1 MIIRHRFAAIAAVA
15 VVLGVTAC
23 SGSSSGGAGGG
34 GGGGG
39 GSSAGSSAPSAGA
52 QSITVWT
59 TDTLPDRVAATKT
72 ILAGFTQKTGVKV
85 ELVGVAED
93 QFNQVLTSSA
103 AAGTLP
109 DVMGSLSLSAIRNL
123 SASELSDP
131 AANADVVKALGEG
144 TFSKQALTLTRDGDQ
159 QLAVPSDSWAQLLI
173 YRKDLFDKAGLAP
186 PKTFADITAAAKALN
201 TPQMAGFVGATTP
214 GDAFTEQ
221 TFEQVAL
228 ANGCQVVDDAGK
240 VQIGSSQCV
249 NALSFYGDLIK
260 NYSVAGAQD
269 VDTTRAAYFAGKSA
283 MIIWSSFIL
292 DEMAGLRKDAL
303 PSCQQCKSD
312 PAFLAKNSGVVSAM
326 QGPDGQTPAQFGEVT
341 SWTVI
346 KDSATDSAKK
356 FVEYMMSDGYP
367 DWTKIAPEGKYPVRR
382 GTQQEPTKF
391 ADNWATL
398 PVGVDEKAPLAKF
411 YSPDVLK
418 VLGSGP
424 DAFKPWGITQGQ
436 GKLIGAMSGELPVAA
451 AVGEV
456 TSGGSDAKTAADKAQ
471 QAIQSIQDS
480 LK

>member
-1 MIIRHRFAAIAAVA
+1 MRQGSPKVIIRHRFAAVAAIA
-15 VVLGVTAC
+15 VVLGVSAC
-23 SGSSSGGAGGG
+23 GGSDSGGGA
-34 GGGGG
+34 
-39 GSSAGSSAPSAGA
+39 AAPDAK
-52 QSITVWT
+52 SITVWT
-59 TDTLPDRVAATKT
+59 TDTLPDRVAATTK
-72 ILAGFTQKTGVKV
+72 ILAAFTQQSGIKV

-109 DVMGSLSLSAIRNL
+109 DVMGSLSLAAIRSLGAND
-123 SASELSDP
+123 LSDP
-131 AANADVVKALGEG
+131 AANAEVVKALGPE
-144 TFSKQALTLTRDGDQ
+144 TFSKQALTLTQDGDQ

-173 YRKDLFDKAGLAP
+173 YRKDLFAKAGLAE

-201 TPQMAGFVGATTP
+201 SKQMAGFVGATTP

-228 ANGCQVVDDAGK
+228 ANGCQVVDDAGA
-240 VQIGSSQCV
+240 VQFGSKQCV
-249 NALSFYGDLIK
+249 DALSFYGDLIK

-292 DEMAGLRKDAL
+292 DEMAGLRKDAA
-303 PSCQQCKSD
+303 PSCPQCKSD

-326 QGPDGQTPAQFGEVT
+326 QGPDGQQPAQFGEVT

-346 KDSATDSAKK
+346 KDQSTDSAKK
-356 FVEYMMSDGYP
+356 FVQYMLSEGYP

-391 ADNWATL
+391 ADNWAKL
-398 PVGVDEKAPLAKF
+398 PVGVDQKAPLAKF
-411 YSPDVLK
+411 YSADVLK

-424 DAFKPWGITQGQ
+424 DAFSPWGITQGQ
-436 GKLIGAMSGELPVAA
+436 GKLIGAMAGELPVAA

-456 TSGGSDAKTAADKAQ
+456 TSGGADAKTAVDKAK
-471 QAIQSIQDS
+471 QAIQAIQDS
-480 LK
+480 LQ